1 MLKTIIVLPDGT
13 ELSSGVGTKNAIQNA
28 TITEC
33 VNDAQELS
41 VGSTCANMIEL
52 TVISPDGGFSIAEGD
67 EFTVYREDQNGIR
80 HKVGIFISE
89 IPTRS
94 STHSF
99 SLTAYDR
106 VKKLDKDLTYWL
118 TGLNAW
124 PYELYTFAKMVCE
137 QCGVEL
143 LNQDIPNGLVLVE
156 RFSGAGITGRQIMKW
171 VGEIAGRFCRATS
184 DGYMEFAWYKSS
196 PVFIGAKEASVD
208 YDDSGNVAVCNNS
221 VTVDIDDAGNMT
233 LSGDVS
239 VYDDGIGNV
248 IITLPRDETSLV
260 YYQGGLSFEDYKVAP
275 IEKVQLKSSEN
286 DIGTVYPSDIT
297 KEVNTYV
304 ISDNY
309 LIVSAVYDD
318 VKAVAQ
324 TLYDQLKDVSYT
336 PCKVT
341 IPASMHIH
349 AGDIIQITDRNGV
362 AISAYVMTKKQAG
375 QRDTLE
381 CTGSARRDSSSA
393 INEQSYAALNGKVL
407 NLQMRVDGV
416 LLENKD
422 TAGKLAS
429 LALNVDGLSSEVRA
443 QKTTLEGV
451 SQQVSQIRQDADSIK
466 ISVAEI
472 QDNGT
477 KKVETETGFTFDQKG
492 LLISKIDSDIE
503 NQLDETGMYVRR
515 KGEII
520 LQAND
525 DGVAA
530 VDVSVKNYLIVGNHA
545 RFEDYTN
552 GTDNKRTACFWL

>member
-1 MLKTIIVLPDGT
+1 MFKTIIVLPDGT
-13 ELSSGVGTKNAIQNA
+13 ELSSGAGTKNAIKSA

-41 VGSTCANMIEL
+41 LGSTCANMIEL
-52 TVISPDGGFSIAEGD
+52 TVISPDGGFSVAEGD
-67 EFTVYREDQNGIR
+67 EFTVYRENQNGTR
-80 HKVGIFISE
+80 YKVGVFISE

-124 PYELYTFAKMVCE
+124 PYELYTFAKMVCK

-143 LNQDIPNGLVLVE
+143 MNQDIPNGHILVE
-156 RFSGAGITGRQIMKW
+156 RFSGSGITGRQIMKW
-171 VGEIAGRFCRATS
+171 VGEIAGRFCRATA
-184 DGYMEFAWYKSS
+184 DGYVEFAWYK
-196 PVFIGAKEASVD
+196 PNPIFISAKELSANCDSDGNVTVSNNSVTVET
-208 YDDSGNVAVCNNS
+208 DDSGNVV
-221 VTVDIDDAGNMT
+221 
-233 LSGDVS
+233 LSGNIA
-239 VYDDGIGNV
+239 VYDDGDGNV
-248 IITLPRDETSLV
+248 FITLPNDEANLI
-260 YYQGGLSFEDYKVAP
+260 YYQGGLSFEDYKVQSVQ
-275 IEKVQLKSSEN
+275 KVQLKSSGD
-286 DIGTVYPSDIT
+286 DIGTVYPTDIT

-336 PCKVT
+336 PCKISV
-341 IPASMHIH
+341 PASMQIH
-349 AGDIIQITDRNGV
+349 AGDIVQITDKNGV
-362 AISAYVMTKKQAG
+362 TISAYIMTKKQAG

-393 INEQSYAALNGKVL
+393 INEQSYAALSGKVL
-407 NLQMRVDGV
+407 NLQMRIDGV

-422 TAGKLAS
+422 AAGKLAS
-429 LALNVDGLSSEVRA
+429 LALSVDGLSTEVLT

-451 SQQVSQIRQDADSIK
+451 TQQVSQIRQEAESLK
-466 ISVAEI
+466 ISVAEM
-472 QDNGT
+472 QDNGV
-477 KKVETETGFTFDQKG
+477 KQVETETGFTFDQKG
-492 LLISKIDSDIE
+492 LLISKSDSDIE

-515 KGEII
+515 NGEVI

-530 VDVSVKNYLIVGNHA
+530 VDVSVRNYLIVGNHA

-552 GTDNKRTACFWL
+552 GTDDDRTACFWL